1 MGLFKKGN
9 KNSPAGQQ
17 DPKARADCLLEEY
30 DRIFKCFRNHPY
42 ISVKEVFGTP
52 PEKYHFLYRVDGLV
66 HSGKSLES
74 KNEHVIEITLPANYP
89 TKDPVCRALTPIYH
103 PNISPEI
110 IDIKRLLGAGISLA
124 DLVVRIGELIV
135 FQRYSIDEPLNLEA
149 SQWAARNKSIL
160 PLSSVNL
167 NYASPQEPPDT
178 VPVVDQLTRSVEASD
193 SAPAIHEQKTESII
207 IESDSAKIKLDQET
221 LPASRRNSKD
231 QRSVEALPTEDE
243 KRTEA
248 ILIERETP
256 PDSQEPVIQTL
267 AEKAAAPENQK
278 HGNQGPLSYHDK
290 KTEFISKHDF
300 YCPSCG
306 NKNSKKANF
315 CIHCGTRLSKQ
326 SALKNARTFFLASMI
341 AVPVIIIG
349 AGIGA
354 IVLRNANVDFLKVPF
369 FHFPSSAQKEVQEKS
384 VEPAPNGDSA
394 VENITPKEAPQE
406 AEMPSPEGEKGLT
419 PDKLSS
425 VRKSNDV
432 ISKPKSIRE
441 SLEPVKNR
449 KSKVEAVSEPPV
461 RSKKT
466 VEKSEAENAAARTP
480 MPKAGNEQQKSE
492 KIANSLKL
500 AKLYTGIGSYDDAI
514 AQYLDVLMLDPT
526 NQEAREGLVKARE
539 TKKNTLGK

>member
-17 DPKARADCLLEEY
+17 DPKARADRLLEEY
-30 DRIFKCFRNHPY
+30 NRIFECFRSHPY
-42 ISVKEVFGTP
+42 ISVQEVFGTP

-74 KNEHVIEITLPANYP
+74 KNEHVVEITLPANYP
-89 TKDPVCRALTPIYH
+89 AKDPVCRALTPIYH

-110 IDIKRLLGAGISLA
+110 IDIKRLLNVGISLA

-135 FQRYSIDEPLNLEA
+135 FQRYSIDEPLNVEA

-167 NYASPQEPPDT
+167 NYALPQAPPDT
-178 VPVVDQLTRSVEASD
+178 VPVVDQPTGAVEASD

-207 IESDSAKIKLDQET
+207 IENDSAKIKLDQET
-221 LPASRRNSKD
+221 LPA
-231 QRSVEALPTEDE
+231 EDE

-248 ILIERETP
+248 ILVERETP
-256 PDSQEPVIQTL
+256 PDLQEPVIQTL
-267 AEKAAAPENQK
+267 AENAGAPENQK
-278 HGNQGPLSYHDK
+278 QGRPIGNQGPLSYHDK

-300 YCPSCG
+300 FCPSCG

-315 CIHCGTRLSKQ
+315 CIHCGTRLTRQ

-354 IVLRNANVDFLKVPF
+354 IVLRNANVDFLKVPL
-369 FHFPSSAQKEVQEKS
+369 FHFPSSAQKEAQEKS
-384 VEPAPNGDSA
+384 VEAAPNRDSA
-394 VENITPKEAPQE
+394 VENLPPKEAPQE
-406 AEMPSPEGEKGLT
+406 AEMPSREGEKALT

-425 VRKSNDV
+425 VKKSNDI
-432 ISKPKSIRE
+432 ISKQKPIRE

-449 KSKVEAVSEPPV
+449 KSKVEAVSELPA

-466 VEKSEAENAAARTP
+466 VEKSQADNAAARTP

-500 AKLYTGIGSYDDAI
+500 AKLYAGIGSYDDAI
-514 AQYLDVLMLDPT
+514 TQYLDVLMLDPT